1 MQNEN
6 ELVESTRIG
15 GFSQFCFLVGT
26 AQAHAEETTAIQPTM
41 EAIAQVAS
49 EVTEVQPAEA
59 GVPAGEA
66 TVEQAPVTEAP
77 TVNSKTTLDQTIGE
91 TQHPGNSPGTSQPV
105 EETASVQP
113 LLQKRPL

>member
-1 MQNEN
+1 MYAKTKMNWLKALA
-6 ELVESTRIG
+6 LVA
-15 GFSQFCFLVGT
+15 FSQFCFLVGT

-66 TVEQAPVTEAP
+66 TVEQAPVTEGSA
-77 TVNSKTTLDQTIGE
+77 NGQFQNDSRSDDWGNTTPRE
-91 TQHPGNSPGTSQPV
+91 
-105 EETASVQP
+105 
-113 LLQKRPL
+113 

>member
-15 GFSQFCFLVGT
+15 GFFSILFLGGT

-59 GVPAGEA
+59 GVPAGE
-66 TVEQAPVTEAP
+66 
-77 TVNSKTTLDQTIGE
+77 
-91 TQHPGNSPGTSQPV
+91 
-105 EETASVQP
+105 P
-113 LLQKRPL
+113 LLNRPL

>member
-1 MQNEN
+1 MYAKTKMNWLKALA
-6 ELVESTRIG
+6 LVA
-15 GFSQFCFLVGT
+15 FSQFCFLVGT
-26 AQAHAEETTAIQPTM
+26 AQAHAEETTATQPTV

-66 TVEQAPVTEAP
+66 TVTEAP

-91 TQHPGNSPGTSQPV
+91 TQHPGNSPVTSQPV
-105 EETASVQP
+105 EETASITTP
-113 LLQKRPL
+113 ASETSTPEG

>member
-1 MQNEN
+1 M
-6 ELVESTRIG
+6 VESTRIG

-77 TVNSKTTLDQTIGE
+77 TVNSKRLSIRRLGKHN
-91 TQHPGNSPGTSQPV
+91 TQGIVLVLHNQLKKLPQL
-105 EETASVQP
+105 QP

>member
-1 MQNEN
+1 MNWLKALA
-6 ELVESTRIG
+6 LVV
-15 GFSQFCFLVGT
+15 FLNSVSGT

-91 TQHPGNSPGTSQPV
+91 TQHPGIVLVLHNQLKKLPQL
-105 EETASVQP
+105 QP

>member
-1 MQNEN
+1 MYAKTKMNWLKALA
-6 ELVESTRIG
+6 LVA
-15 GFSQFCFLVGT
+15 FSQFCFLVGT
-26 AQAHAEETTAIQPTM
+26 AQAHAEETTATQPTV

-91 TQHPGNSPGTSQPV
+91 TQHPGNSPVTSQPV
-105 EETASVQP
+105 EETASIT
-113 LLQKRPL
+113 